1 MNPKLKELFLASF
14 EFEDY
19 NPLQTKILI
28 LNAMLF
34 ITLFINTMFLF
45 INVFFTHE
53 YFLALINLF
62 ISVLIFYA
70 LYILRKKDDH
80 LTAGYM
86 GNITLIVAFVALV
99 LLKQGEDYTFIWTY
113 FFAPF
118 AIITLGARQGLMV
131 SFAFIMTILAISYTG
146 IDHWQNGIWD
156 LKSYMRFSLAHFV
169 MLYVMY
175 AVQNSN
181 ENAHKKIDILRQKEK
196 LQLKILEKMSI
207 TDMLTTLY
215 NRRYFEEIFPR
226 QIDRAA
232 SNQELLVYFIL
243 DLDHF
248 KQYNDTYGHQK
259 GDWVLRQIGEV
270 LKTVFPKSD
279 DYVFRIGGEE
289 FAGIF
294 LDHDI
299 HHIQVRIQDIV
310 DRLKEK
316 EIEHTGSPN
325 KKTLT
330 CSIGVYV
337 KSAEDPSTMQEI
349 YRLADEALYK
359 AKEQGRNKIIY
370 A

>member
-1 MNPKLKELFLASF
+1 MKPKLKELFLASF

-19 NPLQTKILI
+19 NPLQTKVLI

-34 ITLFINTMFLF
+34 ITLIINSIFLS
-45 INVFFTHE
+45 INIIFTHN
-53 YFLALINLF
+53 YLLSLINAF
-62 ISVLIFYA
+62 ILLLMVYT
-70 LYILRKKDDH
+70 LYILRKKGEH
-80 LTAGYM
+80 GIAGYM
-86 GNITLIVAFVALV
+86 GNVTLFLAFIALVVFEKGAHFTLI
-99 LLKQGEDYTFIWTY
+99 WSY

-131 SFAFIMTILAISYTG
+131 SFTFIVSVLAIAYTG
-146 IDHWQNGIWD
+146 IDNWQNGSWD
-156 LKSYMRFSLAHFV
+156 IESYIRFFLAHFV

-181 ENAHKKIDILRQKEK
+181 ENAHNKIEILREKEK

-226 QIDRAA
+226 QIERAA
-232 SNQELLVYFIL
+232 SRQMFFVYFIL
-243 DLDHF
+243 DLDRF

-259 GDWVLRQIGEV
+259 GDWVLREIGEL
-270 LKTVFPKSD
+270 LKTVFNKSD

-294 LDHDI
+294 LDYDI
-299 HHIQVRIQDIV
+299 KNIQLRIQNITE
-310 DRLKEK
+310 RLKEK
-316 EIEHTGSPN
+316 HIEHTGSPN

-359 AKEQGRNKIIY
+359 AKDEGRNKIIY